1 MNALSPTMSSS
12 TSNPVGAVW
21 RQVRKIGPLGF
32 IILLHIAFFY
42 ALQSGL
48 IHQVAS
54 AIPKEVIA
62 TFVTPERAPEPA
74 PPKAPP
80 APPKVVQVV
89 KKSVT
94 PPPPIPV
101 TQAPAPTA
109 ISAPP
114 APPQPAEP
122 SPPAAAAPAP
132 ASPPGPPPPKQIT
145 SGIEYIE
152 APHANYPPASR
163 RMGEEG
169 VVQFRVLVNTAGRAE
184 KVDII
189 KGSGSSRLDDEARRA
204 VMRAVFKPY
213 IEDGKPIVVSA
224 TGAITF
230 KLDR

>member
-1 MNALSPTMSSS
+1 MSSS
-12 TSNPVGAVW
+12 PSRAIDIAL

-32 IILLHIAFFY
+32 IVLLHIAFFY

-54 AIPKEVIA
+54 ALPKEVFV
-62 TFVTPERAPEPA
+62 TFITPERAPEPA

-80 APPKVVQVV
+80 SEPKTVAVV
-89 KKSVT
+89 KKTVS
-94 PPPPIPV
+94 PPLPVPVPV
-101 TQAPAPTA
+101 TSAPAPTA

-114 APPQPAEP
+114 
-122 SPPAAAAPAP
+122 SPPADPVPPAPATNPAP
-132 ASPPGPPPPKQIT
+132 ASPPGPPPVKQLT

-152 APHANYPPASR
+152 APRVTYPSASR

-169 VVQFRVLVNTAGRAE
+169 VVQFRVLVNVAGKAE
-184 KVDII
+184 KVDIV
-189 KGSGSSRLDDEARRA
+189 KSSGSARLDDEARRA

-213 IEDGKPIVVSA
+213 IEDGRAIMVSA
-224 TGAITF
+224 TGSINF

>member
-1 MNALSPTMSSS
+1 MSSS
-12 TSNPVGAVW
+12 SSNSADAVW
-21 RQVRKIGPLGF
+21 RQVKKIGPLGF
-32 IILLHIAFFY
+32 IILLHIGFFV

-48 IHQVAS
+48 IHQVAD

-62 TFVTPERAPEPA
+62 TFIVPERAPEPA

-122 SPPAAAAPAP
+122 SPPVAVATPAP
-132 ASPPGPPPPKQIT
+132 ASPPGPPPPKQI
-145 SGIEYIE
+145 SGIQYITE
-152 APHANYPPASR
+152 PVIVYPPASR
-163 RMGEEG
+163 RLREEG
-169 VVQFRVLVNTAGRAE
+169 RVRFSVVVNTAGKPE

-189 KGSGSSRLDDEARRA
+189 QSSGSSRLDEAARRA
-204 VMRAVFKPY
+204 VMSAAYTPY
-213 IEDGKPIVVSA
+213 KEDGKAIVFTT
-224 TGAITF
+224 TGVINF
-230 KLDR
+230 KLE

>member
-1 MNALSPTMSSS
+1 MSSS
-12 TSNPVGAVW
+12 TSNPVTSIW

-48 IHQVAS
+48 IHQVAN

-62 TFVTPERAPEPA
+62 TFITPERAPEPA

-101 TQAPAPTA
+101 THAPAPTA

-114 APPQPAEP
+114 TPPQPAEP
-122 SPPAAAAPAP
+122 SPPAAAAPAPAP

-145 SGIEYIE
+145 SGIEYIT
-152 APHANYPPASR
+152 APQPVYPAASK

-169 VVQFRVLVNTAGRAE
+169 VVQFRVLVNTSGRATE
-184 KVDII
+184 VTII
-189 KGSGSSRLDDEARRA
+189 KSSGSSRLDDEAKRA
-204 VMRAVFKPY
+204 VNRAVFKPY